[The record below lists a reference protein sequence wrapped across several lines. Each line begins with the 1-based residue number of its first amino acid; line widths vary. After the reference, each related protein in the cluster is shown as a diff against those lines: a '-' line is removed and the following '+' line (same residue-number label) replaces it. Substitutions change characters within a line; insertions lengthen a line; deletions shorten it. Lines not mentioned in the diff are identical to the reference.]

1 MTRTRPWRA
10 IGAATALWLGLA
22 ATSAQAATASVCIG
36 EDQAAAVMA
45 VAMPDILTAIGK
57 TCESRLPPGATLR
70 AGLPALM
77 TRYSAE
83 ATSAWAPAKDALIK
97 IGGDSLKNVDADL
110 LHPLIGT
117 LIAPMVTKDVK
128 PSDCPQID
136 RVAGLLAPLPAHNSA
151 ALVVAIY
158 QLVSAE
164 KKQSLPFTICPAH
177 S

>member
-1 MTRTRPWRA
+1 MTSKRTWRA

-22 ATSAQAATASVCIG
+22 ASSAQAATASICIG
-36 EDQAAAVMA
+36 EDQAVAVMA

-57 TCESRLPPGATLR
+57 TCESRLPPSATLR

-77 TRYSAE
+77 SRYGAE
-83 ATSAWAPAKDALIK
+83 ASAAWTPARDALVK
-97 IGGDSLKNVDADL
+97 IGGDSLKGVDADL

-117 LIAPMVTKDVK
+117 LIAPMMTKDVK

-136 RVAGLLAPLPAHNSA
+136 HVAELLAPLPAHNSA

-158 QLVSAE
+158 QLVSAD
-164 KKQSLPFTICPAH
+164 KKQALPFTICPAH

>member
-1 MTRTRPWRA
+1 MTTTPGRA

-22 ATSAQAATASVCIG
+22 ASSAQAATTSVCIG

-57 TCESRLPPGATLR
+57 TCESRLPPNATLR
-70 AGLPALM
+70 AGLPSLIG
-77 TRYSAE
+77 RYSAE
-83 ATSAWAPAKDALIK
+83 ASAAWEPAKDALVK
-97 IGGDSLKNVDADL
+97 IGGDSLKGVDTEL

-117 LIAPMVTKDVK
+117 LIAPMIARDVK

-158 QLVSAE
+158 QLVSDN
-164 KKQSLPFTICPAH
+164 KKQSLPFTICQAGH
-177 S
+177 